1 MLPYRQCV
9 NSCKIASQL
18 SRPSVKL
25 VASQIG
31 VHVRSQ
37 STQAAAAAAAVKE
50 PVQAAK
56 PTVKPQQKQTK
67 PATPKVKKVNHK
79 LNDVTKQIKQTIESN
94 TDLTE
99 SKEIFEEGI
108 AFLREVQHEE
118 YISDRDLYNAFL
130 PLATELLLR
139 AKKEGADL
147 EQFLTMFVKYRV
159 AHQYHF
165 TEVAAN
171 LLKNED
177 GKQAIYQKIIQLWVT
192 FIEYDKLNYIP
203 NAYVKTEDSRVR
215 YNKYQLPNLVYYAY
229 VLSCLLQNLP
239 YSEKDALR
247 FFEAKKVPFYNEVK
261 TTLANYH
268 VFNRLEFEKF
278 RDFLENDRKDKI
290 DPNSVFM
297 LNRINRA
304 TDRKLLDVIYTEI
317 AEVCEKRDLKIEERI
332 MVALMEKYFYYD
344 EYDQVFSMFQNIM
357 KSGISPSIDAWNLVL
372 RAMINPNRFINA
384 TPEQKEEYMQKFE
397 RTLKTIQASGLK
409 YNVNTLS
416 SIISA
421 YSIAGKFD
429 IAEDYAKQYASLGIN
444 DEAKDGILRGLIF
457 NDKISEAEGKLQE
470 YIKDGTNYKPN
481 VGVMND
487 FLNYYFRKQNYNA
500 IFGINDFMK
509 QHGIEENVVTL
520 TTMINAYFKYLVS
533 IGKSPNL
540 GDFLQTLKGAKSLNE
555 HSFAS
560 VLNGLILS
568 ANIDAARQLYKV
580 LKRKFPRSAW
590 IQSNMLTAEVTLGD
604 ISAAE
609 QIFIHYIT
617 KIRNDPIIWNTMLRN
632 LLVRDENKALEY
644 YEKMKQAGES
654 KPNEYTYYFL
664 LDYFYKKHNKEVVQ
678 KLITDL
684 SNSSLTTYGTKLP
697 AVLSKIHK
705 RIVELPSPILVQMK
719 QNNL

>member
-1 MLPYRQCV
+1 MLPYRLCV
-9 NSCKIASQL
+9 NSSKVVSQL
-18 SRPSVKL
+18 RRPSVRI
-25 VASQIG
+25 AAQIS
-31 VHVRSQ
+31 VVLRSQ
-37 STQAAAAAAAVKE
+37 STQAAATKE
-50 PVQAAK
+50 PLTVLEAAK
-56 PTVKPQQKQTK
+56 SSIKQQQKINNTT
-67 PATPKVKKVNHK
+67 TPRVKKVNHK
-79 LNDVTKQIKQTIESN
+79 LHDISQQIKQIVESN
-94 TDLTE
+94 NDLNE

-108 AFLREVQHEE
+108 SFLREIQHEE

-130 PLATELLLR
+130 PLATKLLIR
-139 AKKEGADL
+139 AKKAGADL
-147 EQFLTMFVKYRV
+147 EEYLSLFVKYRV

-177 GKQAIYQKIIQLWVT
+177 GKLAIYQKIIQMWVT
-192 FIEYDKLNYIP
+192 FIEYDKLNFIP
-203 NAYVKTEDSRVR
+203 NAFVETGDARIR
-215 YNKYQLPNLVYYAY
+215 YNKYQLPHIVYYAY
-229 VLSCLLQNLP
+229 VLSCLLQNIP

-247 FFEAKKVPFYNEVK
+247 FFETNKLPLYNEVK
-261 TTLANYH
+261 NTLMNYR

-278 RDFLENDRKDKI
+278 REFLENDRKSKV
-290 DPNSVFM
+290 DPNSITM

-304 TDRKLLDVIYTEI
+304 TDRKVLDDIYSEI

-332 MVALMEKYFYYD
+332 MVQLMEKYLYYD

-372 RAMINPNRFINA
+372 KAMINPNRFNSA
-384 TPEQKEEYMQKFE
+384 TPEQKEEFMQKFE
-397 RTLKTIQASGLK
+397 RTLKTILASGLK

-421 YSIAGKFD
+421 YSIADKFD

-444 DEAKDGILRGLIF
+444 DAAKDGILRGLIF
-457 NDKISEAEGKLQE
+457 NDKIAEAETKMEE
-470 YIKDGTNYKPN
+470 YIKDGSNYKPN

-487 FLNYYFRKQNYNA
+487 FLNYYFKKQNYNA

-540 GDFLQTLKGAKSLNE
+540 GDFLKTLKGAKSLNE

-568 ANIDAARQLYKV
+568 ANIDAARQLYHV

-590 IQSNMLTAEVTLGD
+590 IQSNMLTAELTLGEV
-604 ISAAE
+604 SAAE

-617 KIRNDPIIWNTMLRN
+617 KIRNDPIIWNTMVRN
-632 LLVRDENKALEY
+632 VLLRDENKALEY
-644 YEKMKQAGES
+644 YTKMKKAGDV
-654 KPNEYTYYFL
+654 KPNEFTYYFL
-664 LDYFYKKHNKEVVQ
+664 LDYFYKKHNKEVVR
-678 KLITDL
+678 KVVDDL
-684 SNSSLTTYGTKLP
+684 AKSSLTSYGAKLP
-697 AVLSKIHK
+697 NVLSKIHRK
-705 RIVELPSPILVQMK
+705 IVELPSPILVQMK
-719 QNNL
+719 KNL